1 MILRNNFSPLIL
13 LLFIFACG
21 SEFEQETIH
30 PEQTPIDALMNNV
43 FEAHGELGNYSFD
56 FRDNS
61 YTFSYNNANE
71 YTYSK
76 TVITDSTLTVDVLTN
91 DLFERSTN
99 GVPQALDQLESDK
112 YSESLNSVIY
122 FTCSP
127 LNLSDPAVNI
137 VLKPDVT
144 IKAQGYDVIEVRFDA
159 EGGGTDHDDVF
170 YYWFNKETHIMD
182 YMAYSYNVNG
192 GGVRF
197 RSAYNSR
204 MVAGMRFQDYV
215 NYGAPVGTPLEN
227 LPGLFEQ
234 GELDEL
240 SRIEAVDVA
249 LLLN

>member
-13 LLFIFACG
+13 LLFIVACG
-21 SEFEQETIH
+21 PESEQETIH
-30 PEQTPIDALMNNV
+30 PGQTPIDALMNKV
-43 FEAHGELGNYSFD
+43 FEAHGELGDFSFD
-56 FRDNS
+56 FRENS
-61 YTFSYNNANE
+61 YTFSINDDNE
-71 YTYSK
+71 FSYSK

-91 DLFERSTN
+91 EFFERSIN
-99 GVPQALDQLESDK
+99 GEPQELNQLEINK

-137 VLKPDVT
+137 DIKPDKT
-144 IKAQGYDVIEVRFDA
+144 IKEQAYDVIEVTFDA
-159 EGGGTDHDDVF
+159 EGGGTDHEDIF

-204 MVAGMRFQDYV
+204 MVAKMRFQDYV
-215 NYGAPVGTPLEN
+215 NYGAPVGTPLES

-234 GELDEL
+234 GELEEL
-240 SRIEAVDVA
+240 SRIEMVNVSV
-249 LLLN
+249 LIN